1 MDSLT
6 IGFMGVG
13 AILVLLAARVPIAF
27 ALGSVSL
34 IGIMIVRNTRAA
46 FAMIG
51 GLPHEFASS
60 WELSAIPMFL
70 LMGAIAYKTGLT
82 SSLYAA
88 ARVWLN
94 NLPGGLAV
102 ATNFT
107 AAGFAAASGSSVATS
122 AAVGRLAIPE
132 MLKYGYDK
140 SLATGTVAASGTLGA
155 LIPPSIAFV
164 IYGFFTEQSVGR
176 LLIAGIIP
184 GLMTAGAYTIMI
196 VGRCMVWPELA
207 PKVALTVTWRER
219 WIAIREVWPLP
230 LLVLGVIGSIYAGVA
245 TPTEAGALG
254 AVFAILIGAAQGR
267 TNYEVL
273 KDSVMDALRTTS
285 SLFFLAIGAV
295 LLTRFLA
302 LAGVPTYIANLVSD
316 MQLNELELVIALAI
330 IYLILGMFLDPLG
343 VMLLTLPVFLPAFDA
358 LNVDLIWIGV
368 IVVKMIEIGLLTPP
382 VGLNVYIVKNVV
394 GDAVPLSTI
403 FKGVGWF
410 LVCEFFIMWALITNQ
425 SFSLWLPSLMMG
437 Q

>member
-13 AILVLLAARVPIAF
+13 AIMVLLAARVPIAF

-34 IGIMIVRNTRAA
+34 VGIMIVRNERAA
-46 FAMIG
+46 FAMLG
-51 GLPHEFASS
+51 SLPHEFSSS

-70 LMGAIAYKTGLT
+70 LMGTIAYKTGLT

-94 NLPGGLAV
+94 SLPGGLAV

-132 MLKYGYDK
+132 MLRYGYDK

-176 LLIAGIIP
+176 LLIAGIVP

-196 VGRCMVWPELA
+196 VGRCWVWPHLA
-207 PKVALTVTWRER
+207 PKVKMEVTWGMRMR
-219 WIAIREVWPLP
+219 AIRDVWPLP
-230 LLVLGVIGSIYAGVA
+230 LLVLGVVGSIYGGVA

-254 AVFAILIGAAQGR
+254 ALFALIIGFAQGR
-267 TNYEVL
+267 ANFEVV
-273 KDSVMDALRTTS
+273 KESVMDALRTTS

-302 LAGVPTYIANLVSD
+302 LAGVPTYIANVVSD
-316 MQLNELELVIALAI
+316 MNLNELQLVIALAI

-343 VMLLTLPVFLPAFDA
+343 VMLLTLPVFLPAFEA
-358 LNVDLIWIGV
+358 LNVNLIWIGV
-368 IVVKMIEIGLLTPP
+368 IVVKMIEVGLLTPP

-410 LVCEFFIMWALITNQ
+410 LVCEFFIMWALIWYPEL
-425 SFSLWLPSLMMG
+425 SLYLPNLMMG
-437 Q
+437 E

>member
-34 IGIMIVRNTRAA
+34 VGIIIVRNERAA
-46 FAMIG
+46 FAMVG
-51 GLPHEFASS
+51 SLPHEFASS

-94 NLPGGLAV
+94 GLPGGLAV

-176 LLIAGIIP
+176 LLMAGLIP
-184 GLMTAGAYTIMI
+184 GLLTAGAYTIMI
-196 VGRCMVWPELA
+196 VGRCTIWPELA
-207 PKVALTVTWRER
+207 PRVQMTVTWRDR
-219 WIAIREVWPLP
+219 MIVLRDVWPLP
-230 LLVLGVIGSIYAGVA
+230 LLVLGVIGSIYAGIA

-254 AVFAILIGAAQGR
+254 ALFALVIGLAQGR
-267 TNYEVL
+267 ATFEVI
-273 KDSVMDALRTTS
+273 KESVMDALRTTS

-316 MQLNELELVIALAI
+316 MNLGEIELVIARAV
-330 IYLILGMFLDPLG
+330 IYLLLGMFLDPLG
-343 VMLLTLPVFLPAFDA
+343 VMLLTLPVFLPAFEA
-358 LNVDLIWIGV
+358 LDVNLIWIGV

-394 GDAVPLSTI
+394 GDAVPLATI

-410 LVCEFFIMWALITNQ
+410 LVCEFFIMWALIYNQ
-425 SFSLWLPSLMMG
+425 GLSLWLPSLMMD
-437 Q
+437 

>member
-1 MDSLT
+1 
-6 IGFMGVG
+6 
-13 AILVLLAARVPIAF
+13 
-27 ALGSVSL
+27 
-34 IGIMIVRNTRAA
+34 
-46 FAMIG
+46 
-51 GLPHEFASS
+51 
-60 WELSAIPMFL
+60 
-70 LMGAIAYKTGLT
+70 MGAIAYKTGLT

-94 NLPGGLAV
+94 SLPGGLAV

-132 MLKYGYDK
+132 MLRYGYDK

-176 LLIAGIIP
+176 LLIAGLIP
-184 GLMTAGAYTIMI
+184 GLITAGAYTIMI
-196 VGRCMVWPELA
+196 VGRCAIWPQLA
-207 PKVALTVTWRER
+207 PKVAIEVTWADR
-219 WIAIREVWPLP
+219 IRVLKEIWPLP
-230 LLVLGVIGSIYAGVA
+230 LLILGVIGSIYAGVA

-254 AVFAILIGAAQGR
+254 ALFALLIGMAQGR
-267 TNYEVL
+267 ASWDVI
-273 KDSVMDALRTTS
+273 KSSVMDALRTTS

-302 LAGVPTYIANLVSD
+302 MAGVPSYIANIVASY
-316 MQLNELELVIALAI
+316 ELGEVQLVIALAV

-343 VMLLTLPVFLPAFDA
+343 IMLLTLPVFLPAFEA
-358 LNVDLIWIGV
+358 LDVNLIWIGV

-410 LVCEFFIMWALITNQ
+410 LVCEFFIMWALIYNQ
-425 SFSLWLPSLMMG
+425 GLSLWLPNLMMG
-437 Q
+437 G

>member
-1 MDSLT
+1 MDSLS
-6 IGFMGVG
+6 IGFMGIG
-13 AILVLLAARVPIAF
+13 AILVLLAVRVPIAF

-34 IGIMIVRNTRAA
+34 VGIILVRNERAA
-46 FAMIG
+46 FAMLG
-51 GLPHEFASS
+51 SLPHEFSSS

-94 NLPGGLAV
+94 GLPGGLAV

-132 MLKYGYDK
+132 MLRYGYDK
-140 SLATGTVAASGTLGA
+140 ALATGTVAASGTLGA

-176 LLIAGIIP
+176 LLIAGLIP
-184 GLMTAGAYTIMI
+184 GLLTAGAYTIMI
-196 VGRCMVWPELA
+196 VARCAIWPHLA
-207 PKVALTVTWRER
+207 PRVAIEVTWADR
-219 WIAIREVWPLP
+219 IRVLKEIWPLP
-230 LLVLGVIGSIYAGVA
+230 LLILGVIGSIYAGVA

-254 AVFAILIGAAQGR
+254 AVFALVIGLAQGR
-267 TNYEVL
+267 ANWDVL
-273 KDSVMDALRTTS
+273 KSSVMDALRTTS

-302 LAGVPTYIANLVSD
+302 MAGVPTYIANIVASYNLG
-316 MQLNELELVIALAI
+316 EIELVIALAI

-343 VMLLTLPVFLPAFDA
+343 IMLLTLPVFLPAFEA
-358 LNVDLIWIGV
+358 LNVNLIWIGV

-410 LVCEFFIMWALITNQ
+410 LVCEFFIMWALIYNQ
-425 SFSLWLPSLMMG
+425 GLSLWLPSLMMDG
-437 Q
+437 